1 MKQWNL
7 GLLQGAW
14 ELLDISECNNI
25 TNGAASEGAGRYY
38 RHSNLLRAS
47 RKLANMAGKTR

>member
-7 GLLQGAW
+7 GLLPGAW

-25 TNGAASEGAGRYY
+25 TNSAASEGAGRHYH
-38 RHSNLLRAS
+38 HSNLLRAS
-47 RKLANMAGKTR
+47 RKLANMAGKTQ